1 MGKGK
6 NVKRKKRKEK
16 RWEEIN
22 TSKVVEVKSLNLDL
36 DILWKDLG
44 MKLEEV
50 IEDYKTLLFS
60 KVFKKKMFYEN
71 YELLKTLCQI

>member
-50 IEDYKTLLFS
+50 IEDCKTFLFS
-60 KVFKKKMFYEN
+60 KVKKKKMFSEN
-71 YELLKTLCQI
+71 YEL

>member
-50 IEDYKTLLFS
+50 IEDCKTFLFS
-60 KVFKKKMFYEN
+60 KVFKKKMFSEN
-71 YELLKTLCQI
+71 YEL

>member
-36 DILWKDLG
+36 DIL
-44 MKLEEV
+44 
-50 IEDYKTLLFS
+50 
-60 KVFKKKMFYEN
+60 
-71 YELLKTLCQI
+71 

>member
-50 IEDYKTLLFS
+50 IEDCKMFLFS
-60 KVFKKKMFYEN
+60 KVKKKKMFSEN
-71 YELLKTLCQI
+71 YEL